1 MSILKLSN
9 QLSMS
14 QFIALSAG
22 KFITVTFL
30 KKDGTIRKLN
40 GRTGVVKHLKGGVST
55 VNTDKYFVLFDTV
68 AQGYRCVNKDAILGI
83 TCGGL
88 TIINNKVA
96 A

>member
-1 MSILKLSN
+1 MKTLKLSN
-9 QLSMS
+9 QWSMS

-40 GRTGVVKHLKGGVST
+40 GRINVTKYLKHGPYVADTGTGFCVYDVVNK
-55 VNTDKYFVLFDTV
+55 
-68 AQGYRCVNKDAILGI
+68 GYRTVKKEAILGI

>member
-1 MSILKLSN
+1 MNISN
-9 QLSMS
+9 
-14 QFIALSAG
+14 FIASSAG

-68 AQGYRCVNKDAILGI
+68 AQGYRCVNKDTILGV
-83 TCGGL
+83 TCNGL
-88 TIINNKVA
+88 TIINNKAQVA

>member
-40 GRTGVVKHLKGGVST
+40 GRINVTKYLKYGPYVADTGTGFCVYDVVNK
-55 VNTDKYFVLFDTV
+55 
-68 AQGYRCVNKDAILGI
+68 GYRTVNKDTILGV